1 MSDALRLFGLK
12 AIVTEAAS
20 GIGEAI
26 VRTFVKQGAE
36 VLAVDS
42 PASDIETHFRKLN
55 GATGLALD
63 LRAKDSIRQL
73 ITSAR
78 SVLRGLDIVVGNFD
92 WHAEKPIADSDTDAI
107 DSLTVGMAAQLSAVF
122 DAALPLLQKSP
133 AGRMIAVGCLRSVF
147 SRDGEQAFRAS
158 EQALHALMQSQAM
171 RCGESGITANFI
183 QPGAVMTPVSRRVF
197 ASDRELR
204 DHCIRLS
211 AAKRLGEPVDVAKV
225 ALFLATDDSVFVSGC
240 GIRADGGVVAHRE

>member
-42 PASDIETHFRKLN
+42 AASNIETHFGKL
-55 GATGLALD
+55 GGVTGLALD
-63 LRAKDSIRQL
+63 LHVQDTSRQL

-92 WHAEKPIADSDTDAI
+92 WHGETPIADADRSAI
-107 DSLTVGMAAQLSAVF
+107 DTLTARMVAQFSAVF
-122 DAALPLLQKSP
+122 DSAIPLLQKSP

-147 SRDGEQAFRAS
+147 SRDGERAFRES
-158 EQALHALMQSQAM
+158 ERALLALMQSLAM

-197 ASDRELR
+197 SADRDLR

-211 AAKRLGEPVDVAKV
+211 AAKRLGEPVDIAKV
-225 ALFLATDDSVFVSGC
+225 ALFLATDDSVFVSGT
-240 GIRADGGVVAHRE
+240 GIRADGGVAAY

>member
-26 VRTFVKQGAE
+26 VRTFVKQGAD

-42 PASDIETHFRKLN
+42 AASNIETHFRKLSRV
-55 GATGLALD
+55 TGLALD
-63 LRAKDSIRQL
+63 MRASDSARQL

-92 WHAEKPIADSDTDAI
+92 WHGETPIADTDRSAI
-107 DSLTVGMAAQLSAVF
+107 DTLTAGMVAQFSAVF
-122 DAALPLLQKSP
+122 DAAIPLLQKSP

-147 SRDGEQAFRAS
+147 SRDGEQAFRES
-158 EQALHALMQSQAM
+158 ERTLLALMQSLAM

-197 ASDRELR
+197 SADRDLR

-211 AAKRLGEPVDVAKV
+211 AAKRLGEPVDIAKV
-225 ALFLATDDSVFVSGC
+225 VLFLATDDSVFVSGSA
-240 GIRADGGVVAHRE
+240 IRADGGVAAH